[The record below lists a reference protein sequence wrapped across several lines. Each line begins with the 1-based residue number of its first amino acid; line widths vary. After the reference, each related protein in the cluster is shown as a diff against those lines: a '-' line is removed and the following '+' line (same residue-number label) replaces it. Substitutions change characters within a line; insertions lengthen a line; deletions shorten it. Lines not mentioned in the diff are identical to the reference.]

1 LDQLEERIR
10 HLIVETLNL
19 EDIKAADIDPEEI
32 LFGDGLGLD
41 SIDALEIGVEIQKV
55 FGIKNRHAGRK
66 SRELFFERERVGA
79 LRCTTPGATGAGGM
93 SRDEI
98 YEKLKE
104 FMVELF
110 EIPVE
115 QIGLDAELADDLD
128 LDSIDAVDLILKLQE
143 FTGRKVS
150 AEQFRTV
157 RTVRDVI
164 DQVHE
169 LLGQAA

>member
-1 LDQLEERIR
+1 
-10 HLIVETLNL
+10 
-19 EDIKAADIDPEEI
+19 
-32 LFGDGLGLD
+32 
-41 SIDALEIGVEIQKV
+41 
-55 FGIKNRHAGRK
+55 
-66 SRELFFERERVGA
+66 
-79 LRCTTPGATGAGGM
+79 M
-93 SRDEI
+93 SQDEI

-104 FMVELF
+104 FLVELF
-110 EIPVE
+110 EIPAE
-115 QIGLDAELADDLD
+115 QVSLDAELADDLD

>member
-1 LDQLEERIR
+1 
-10 HLIVETLNL
+10 
-19 EDIKAADIDPEEI
+19 
-32 LFGDGLGLD
+32 
-41 SIDALEIGVEIQKV
+41 
-55 FGIKNRHAGRK
+55 
-66 SRELFFERERVGA
+66 
-79 LRCTTPGATGAGGM
+79 M

-104 FMVELF
+104 FLVELF
-110 EIPVE
+110 EISPE
-115 QIGLDAELADDLD
+115 AISYDAQLADDLD

-157 RTVRDVI
+157 RTVGDVI

>member
-1 LDQLEERIR
+1 
-10 HLIVETLNL
+10 
-19 EDIKAADIDPEEI
+19 
-32 LFGDGLGLD
+32 
-41 SIDALEIGVEIQKV
+41 
-55 FGIKNRHAGRK
+55 
-66 SRELFFERERVGA
+66 
-79 LRCTTPGATGAGGM
+79 M

>member
-1 LDQLEERIR
+1 
-10 HLIVETLNL
+10 
-19 EDIKAADIDPEEI
+19 
-32 LFGDGLGLD
+32 
-41 SIDALEIGVEIQKV
+41 
-55 FGIKNRHAGRK
+55 
-66 SRELFFERERVGA
+66 
-79 LRCTTPGATGAGGM
+79 M
-93 SRDEI
+93 SQDEI

-104 FMVELF
+104 FLVELF
-110 EIPVE
+110 EIPAE
-115 QIGLDAELADDLD
+115 QISLDAELADDLD

>member
-1 LDQLEERIR
+1 
-10 HLIVETLNL
+10 
-19 EDIKAADIDPEEI
+19 
-32 LFGDGLGLD
+32 
-41 SIDALEIGVEIQKV
+41 
-55 FGIKNRHAGRK
+55 
-66 SRELFFERERVGA
+66 
-79 LRCTTPGATGAGGM
+79 M

-104 FMVELF
+104 FLVELF
-110 EIPVE
+110 EISP
-115 QIGLDAELADDLD
+115 DAISRDAQLVDDLD

-150 AEQFRTV
+150 AEQFRSV
-157 RTVRDVI
+157 RTVGDVI